1 MDTATMKL
9 RLHNY
14 LEQADDKHLEAIYTI
29 LEKDLEAIAQYDEAT
44 LSILYQRRDN
54 HLQGI
59 SKSYSVDQAISFVRE
74 KSSKK

>member
-14 LEQADDKHLEAIYTI
+14 LELAEKHLEAIFTI
-29 LEKDLEAIAQYDEAT
+29 LEKDLEAIAQYDEPT

-54 HLQGI
+54 HLQC
-59 SKSYSVDQAISFVRE
+59 KSNFYSIDQAISFVRE
-74 KSSKK
+74 QSSKK